1 MAHSELLWLNSENYL
16 NRSKEQRFDD
26 RKNYNGIH
34 SRAPHNG
41 SGSSSL
47 EAQSASSRGM
57 LNFQENSP
65 LLPCEDVEVFFN
77 HLDRPLPNQ
86 HSPSEVRG
94 QGRDSEPHHL
104 TASTPDSNPKLSPD
118 SMFQNSAMHS
128 MSLPSGATAPT
139 YHESPGANSFMHPA
153 GASPVY
159 VPTTR
164 AVLPM
169 QYVSNGG
176 GQSVSTPSG
185 SPAMW
190 TMPPEASYSTSNSHP
205 SVSPRFAFAPSPSS
219 PISSPTART
228 DTSYNT
234 PLARPSGL
242 SPYPYMSPEFA
253 WNYNMSLQQGLRRSA
268 PDNQDYFADLEG
280 RECVNCGAIS
290 TPLWRRD
297 GTGHY
302 LCNACGLYHKMN
314 GINRPLIKPQ
324 RRLGDFGEPYP
335 SGPQYQ
341 TPDPSLQA
349 FGAWTTGPKAIGK
362 SRSASRRVGLS
373 CANCHTTTTTLWRRN
388 NEGEPV
394 CNACGL
400 YYKLHGVNRPLAMKK
415 DGIQTRKR
423 KPKSLSK
430 NKSAPKSEQNDIKP
444 DHSPN
449 NNNVSSG
456 QGGHVTGS
464 GNGTPSMN
472 GTNVTALL
480 GPTSG
485 VTPLTAVGSEHS
497 SLSSPVNLAAV
508 THYSS
513 PSPPKAV
520 PVKMESELH
529 GHGGHVSVGGIP
541 HSDNSSLS
549 TVAVGAN

>member
-1 MAHSELLWLNSENYL
+1 MAHSELLWLNSENHL
-16 NRSKEQRFDD
+16 NRSKEHRFED
-26 RKNYNGIH
+26 RKLFNGTN
-34 SRAPHNG
+34 SRAPLSG

-104 TASTPDSNPKLSPD
+104 NTSTPESNPKLSPE
-118 SMFQNSAMHS
+118 SMFQNSSMHS

-169 QYVSNGG
+169 QYVSNGS

-190 TMPPEASYSTSNSHP
+190 TMPPEASYSSSNSHP

-228 DTSYNT
+228 DTSYNA

-268 PDNQDYFADLEG
+268 PDPTKSLPGMMYAPEY
-280 RECVNCGAIS
+280 S
-290 TPLWRRD
+290 TLS
-297 GTGHY
+297 Y
-302 LCNACGLYHKMN
+302 
-314 GINRPLIKPQ
+314 
-324 RRLGDFGEPYP
+324 
-335 SGPQYQ
+335 
-341 TPDPSLQA
+341 
-349 FGAWTTGPKAIGK
+349 
-362 SRSASRRVGLS
+362 SASRRVGLS

-444 DHSPN
+444 AHSPNNNNNN

-456 QGGHVTGS
+456 QGGHHTGT

-520 PVKMESELH
+520 PVKIESDLH
-529 GHGGHVSVGGIP
+529 GHSGHVSVGGIP
-541 HSDNSSLS
+541 HSDNSSLN

>member
-268 PDNQDYFADLEG
+268 PDPTKTLPGMMYTPEY
-280 RECVNCGAIS
+280 S
-290 TPLWRRD
+290 TLS
-297 GTGHY
+297 Y
-302 LCNACGLYHKMN
+302 
-314 GINRPLIKPQ
+314 
-324 RRLGDFGEPYP
+324 GDFGEPYP